1 LIASFLGWLP
11 LRDFVFGTAECGVPA
26 KSAITSAG
34 SSATSAS
41 KEEEEEDRKAGS
53 LAVEAAA
60 AVAPTAAKPAGL
72 ES

>member
-11 LRDFVFGTAECGVPA
+11 LRDFVFGTAECGVPV

-41 KEEEEEDRKAGS
+41 KEEEEDRKAGS